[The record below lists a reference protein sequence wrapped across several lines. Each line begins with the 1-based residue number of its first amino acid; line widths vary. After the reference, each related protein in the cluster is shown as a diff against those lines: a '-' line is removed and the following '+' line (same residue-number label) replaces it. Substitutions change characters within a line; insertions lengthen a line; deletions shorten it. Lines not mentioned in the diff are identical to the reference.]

1 MRNWRIGGVAPGR
14 VPTIRSNT
22 SGTSAAATSRQMPP
36 ARKSTS
42 SRHAIASAGVSSA
55 RNPALAASPR
65 ATAQFATC
73 NLSNRSRPRSGG
85 WGRPSLRIQSFTTV
99 SETPNDSAIWIR
111 FKYMVRESVSFDR
124 FLRGDICGMR
134 RLWRSH
140 ELWRYLNKP
149 DIFVGLEPYLY
160 RISIF
165 FSRQPGSADLL
176 LWRMAIATPPT
187 NHEPVPIGHPAP
199 PP

>member
-1 MRNWRIGGVAPGR
+1 
-14 VPTIRSNT
+14 
-22 SGTSAAATSRQMPP
+22 
-36 ARKSTS
+36 
-42 SRHAIASAGVSSA
+42 
-55 RNPALAASPR
+55 
-65 ATAQFATC
+65 
-73 NLSNRSRPRSGG
+73 
-85 WGRPSLRIQSFTTV
+85 
-99 SETPNDSAIWIR
+99 
-111 FKYMVRESVSFDR
+111 MVRESVSFDR

-187 NHEPVPIGHPAP
+187 KYQPNPIWRPLPSPPLTHLPARP
-199 PP
+199 PSHQPQIPQASSGRGFIITALRVSGERLLRSIMYSPANDARRRYRGRIALPLDLKTAQNRPIRPKKWPSV

>member
-1 MRNWRIGGVAPGR
+1 MPQISPRKN
-14 VPTIRSNT
+14 RSNET
-22 SGTSAAATSRQMPP
+22 DSRTMYLNLIQ
-36 ARKSTS
+36 
-42 SRHAIASAGVSSA
+42 IAE
-55 RNPALAASPR
+55 
-65 ATAQFATC
+65 
-73 NLSNRSRPRSGG
+73 
-85 WGRPSLRIQSFTTV
+85 SFGV